1 MIPYDQTLFNLLG
14 MRLVPKHNGNQKFY
28 ILPVD
33 ISQMQVP
40 FKSYKPISSKLNTLN
55 PTNPKTIFLNLLP
68 NVARFNKS

>member
-14 MRLVPKHNGNQKFY
+14 MSLVPKHNANQKFY

-40 FKSYKPISSKLNTLN
+40 FKSYKPISTLAN
-55 PTNPKTIFLNLLP
+55 STH
-68 NVARFNKS
+68 